1 MSRIRS
7 RPASSRGAWRTSS
20 RSWRTMAP
28 MRITLAGL
36 AIDSVD
42 GCPDC
47 SPTTTS
53 PETGGPAG
61 CCGCSVMA
69 ASSRSPATAATR
81 PNDPGRYISRRTR
94 RVGRQDDARRPR
106 ERYGAAMR
114 VPDARWQR
122 LRTAGPLALDGL
134 LAVATAAAGVALLA
148 TVLPFDPGSPRSLAA
163 YLLVLAHTLP
173 IAVRRR
179 WPLGVLAVGLATG
192 AGVAALGLNL
202 VVLTFALLIYVYT
215 VAARCPR
222 RVSVAALAATEALL
236 ALVWLSR
243 PRAIGDGGSMVL
255 DGLVMAAAWWLG
267 DGTRRRQEAIVTAQQ
282 RAAELEQAR
291 EELARRAVTEERLR
305 IARELHD
312 VVAHSMS
319 IIAVQSG
326 VGAHVLDSQ
335 PEEARKALVA
345 VEATSRQALVEMRR
359 LLGVLR
365 QEAEPRGSLAPAPGL
380 AEVEA
385 LAAEVARAGVRVE
398 VHIEGT
404 PCELPAGLDL
414 SAYRIVQ
421 EALTN
426 VVRHAGP
433 ATARVAVRY
442 SPGQVALEVV
452 DDGRGPGAE
461 DRGGHGLAGMR
472 ERAALYGGTLEAGP
486 VPGGG
491 FRVAATLPVEGPP

>member
-1 MSRIRS
+1 V
-7 RPASSRGAWRTSS
+7 AS
-20 RSWRTMAP
+20 
-28 MRITLAGL
+28 LAG
-36 AIDSVD
+36 
-42 GCPDC
+42 
-47 SPTTTS
+47 
-53 PETGGPAG
+53 
-61 CCGCSVMA
+61 
-69 ASSRSPATAATR
+69 
-81 PNDPGRYISRRTR
+81 
-94 RVGRQDDARRPR
+94 
-106 ERYGAAMR
+106 
-114 VPDARWQR
+114 
-122 LRTAGPLALDGL
+122 
-134 LAVATAAAGVALLA
+134 
-148 TVLPFDPGSPRSLAA
+148 
-163 YLLVLAHTLP
+163 
-173 IAVRRR
+173 
-179 WPLGVLAVGLATG
+179 
-192 AGVAALGLNL
+192 
-202 VVLTFALLIYVYT
+202 
-215 VAARCPR
+215 
-222 RVSVAALAATEALL
+222 LAATEALL
-236 ALVWLSR
+236 VLVWLAR
-243 PRAIGDGGSMVL
+243 PRALGDGGTLVL
-255 DGLVMAAAWWLG
+255 DGLIMAAGWWLG
-267 DGTRRRQEAIVTAQQ
+267 DGTRRRQEAVAAARQ
-282 RAAELEQAR
+282 RAAELEEAR

-319 IIAVQSG
+319 IVAVQSG
-326 VGAHVLDSQ
+326 VGVHVLDSQ
-335 PEEARKALVA
+335 PEEARKALAA

>member
-1 MSRIRS
+1 M
-7 RPASSRGAWRTSS
+7 RT
-20 RSWRTMAP
+20 
-28 MRITLAGL
+28 
-36 AIDSVD
+36 
-42 GCPDC
+42 
-47 SPTTTS
+47 
-53 PETGGPAG
+53 
-61 CCGCSVMA
+61 
-69 ASSRSPATAATR
+69 
-81 PNDPGRYISRRTR
+81 
-94 RVGRQDDARRPR
+94 
-106 ERYGAAMR
+106 
-114 VPDARWQR
+114 PDAHRRR
-122 LRTAGPLALDGL
+122 LRTAGPWVLDGL
-134 LAVATAAAGVALLA
+134 LAVVAAGAGVATLA
-148 TVLPFDPGSPRSLAA
+148 TVLPFDPGSPEAWAA

-179 WPLGVLAVGLATG
+179 WPLAVLAWGLATG
-192 AGVAALGLNL
+192 VAFAALGLNL
-202 VVLTFALLIYVYT
+202 VSLTFAVLVYLYT
-215 VAARCPR
+215 VAAHRPR
-222 RVSVAALAATEALL
+222 VASLAGLAATEALL
-236 ALVWLSR
+236 VLVWLAR
-243 PRAIGDGGSMVL
+243 PRALGDGGTLVL
-255 DGLVMAAAWWLG
+255 DGLIMAAGWWLG
-267 DGTRRRQEAIVTAQQ
+267 DGTRRRQEAVAAARQ
-282 RAAELEQAR
+282 RAAELEEAR

-326 VGAHVLDSQ
+326 VGVHVLDSQ
-335 PEEARKALVA
+335 PEEARKALAA

-442 SPGQVALEVV
+442 SPGQVAFEVV

>member
-1 MSRIRS
+1 M
-7 RPASSRGAWRTSS
+7 RT
-20 RSWRTMAP
+20 
-28 MRITLAGL
+28 
-36 AIDSVD
+36 
-42 GCPDC
+42 
-47 SPTTTS
+47 
-53 PETGGPAG
+53 
-61 CCGCSVMA
+61 
-69 ASSRSPATAATR
+69 
-81 PNDPGRYISRRTR
+81 
-94 RVGRQDDARRPR
+94 
-106 ERYGAAMR
+106 
-114 VPDARWQR
+114 PDAHRRR
-122 LRTAGPLALDGL
+122 LRTAGPWVLDGL
-134 LAVATAAAGVALLA
+134 LAVVAAGAGVATLA
-148 TVLPFDPGSPRSLAA
+148 TVLPFDPGSPEAWAA

-179 WPLGVLAVGLATG
+179 WPLAVLAWGLATG
-192 AGVAALGLNL
+192 VAFAALGLNL
-202 VVLTFALLIYVYT
+202 VSLTFAVLVYLYT
-215 VAARCPR
+215 VAAHRPR
-222 RVSVAALAATEALL
+222 LASLAGLAATEALL
-236 ALVWLSR
+236 VLVWLAR
-243 PRAIGDGGSMVL
+243 PGAIGDGGTLVL
-255 DGLVMAAAWWLG
+255 DGLIMAAGWWLG
-267 DGTRRRQEAIVTAQQ
+267 DGARRRQEAVASARQ
-282 RAAELEQAR
+282 RAAELEEAR

-326 VGAHVLDSQ
+326 VGVHVLDSQ
-335 PEEARKALVA
+335 PEEARKALAA

-365 QEAEPRGSLAPAPGL
+365 EEAEPRGSLAPAPGL

-385 LAAEVARAGVRVE
+385 LAAEVAKAGVRVE

>member
-1 MSRIRS
+1 M
-7 RPASSRGAWRTSS
+7 RT
-20 RSWRTMAP
+20 
-28 MRITLAGL
+28 
-36 AIDSVD
+36 
-42 GCPDC
+42 
-47 SPTTTS
+47 
-53 PETGGPAG
+53 
-61 CCGCSVMA
+61 
-69 ASSRSPATAATR
+69 
-81 PNDPGRYISRRTR
+81 
-94 RVGRQDDARRPR
+94 
-106 ERYGAAMR
+106 
-114 VPDARWQR
+114 PDAHRRR
-122 LRTAGPLALDGL
+122 LRTAGPWVLDGL
-134 LAVATAAAGVALLA
+134 LAVVAAGAGVATLA
-148 TVLPFDPGSPRSLAA
+148 TVLPFDPGSPEAWAA

-179 WPLGVLAVGLATG
+179 WPLAVLAWGLATG
-192 AGVAALGLNL
+192 VAFAALGLNL
-202 VVLTFALLIYVYT
+202 VSLTFAVLVYLYT
-215 VAARCPR
+215 VAAHRPR
-222 RVSVAALAATEALL
+222 VASLAGLAATEALL
-236 ALVWLSR
+236 VLVWLAR
-243 PRAIGDGGSMVL
+243 PRALGDGGTLVL
-255 DGLVMAAAWWLG
+255 DGLIMAAGWWLG
-267 DGTRRRQEAIVTAQQ
+267 DGTRRRQEAVAAARQ
-282 RAAELEQAR
+282 RAAELEEAR

-319 IIAVQSG
+319 IVAVQSG
-326 VGAHVLDSQ
+326 VGVHVLDSQ
-335 PEEARKALVA
+335 PEEARKALAA

>member
-1 MSRIRS
+1 M
-7 RPASSRGAWRTSS
+7 RT
-20 RSWRTMAP
+20 
-28 MRITLAGL
+28 
-36 AIDSVD
+36 
-42 GCPDC
+42 
-47 SPTTTS
+47 
-53 PETGGPAG
+53 
-61 CCGCSVMA
+61 
-69 ASSRSPATAATR
+69 
-81 PNDPGRYISRRTR
+81 
-94 RVGRQDDARRPR
+94 
-106 ERYGAAMR
+106 
-114 VPDARWQR
+114 PDAHRRR
-122 LRTAGPLALDGL
+122 LRTAGPWVLDGL
-134 LAVATAAAGVALLA
+134 LAVVAAGAGVATLA
-148 TVLPFDPGSPRSLAA
+148 TVLPFDPGSPEAWAA

-179 WPLGVLAVGLATG
+179 WPLAVLAWGLATG
-192 AGVAALGLNL
+192 VAFAALGLNL
-202 VVLTFALLIYVYT
+202 VSLTFAVLVYLYT
-215 VAARCPR
+215 VAAHRPR
-222 RVSVAALAATEALL
+222 VDSLAGLAATEALL
-236 ALVWLSR
+236 VLVWLAR
-243 PRAIGDGGSMVL
+243 PGAIGDGGTLVL
-255 DGLVMAAAWWLG
+255 DGLIMAAGWWLG
-267 DGTRRRQEAIVTAQQ
+267 DGARRRQEAVASARQ
-282 RAAELEQAR
+282 RAAELEEAR

-326 VGAHVLDSQ
+326 VGVHVLDSQ
-335 PEEARKALVA
+335 PEEARKALAA

>member
-1 MSRIRS
+1 M
-7 RPASSRGAWRTSS
+7 RT
-20 RSWRTMAP
+20 
-28 MRITLAGL
+28 
-36 AIDSVD
+36 
-42 GCPDC
+42 
-47 SPTTTS
+47 
-53 PETGGPAG
+53 
-61 CCGCSVMA
+61 
-69 ASSRSPATAATR
+69 
-81 PNDPGRYISRRTR
+81 
-94 RVGRQDDARRPR
+94 
-106 ERYGAAMR
+106 
-114 VPDARWQR
+114 PDAHRRR
-122 LRTAGPLALDGL
+122 LRTAGPWVLDGL
-134 LAVATAAAGVALLA
+134 LAVVAAGAGVATLA
-148 TVLPFDPGSPRSLAA
+148 TVLPFDPGSPEAWAA

-179 WPLGVLAVGLATG
+179 WPLAVLAWGLATG
-192 AGVAALGLNL
+192 VAFAALGLNL
-202 VVLTFALLIYVYT
+202 VSLTFAVLVYLYT
-215 VAARCPR
+215 VAAHRPR
-222 RVSVAALAATEALL
+222 VASLAGLAATEALL
-236 ALVWLSR
+236 VLVWLAR
-243 PRAIGDGGSMVL
+243 PRALGDGGTLVL
-255 DGLVMAAAWWLG
+255 DGLIMAAGWWLG
-267 DGTRRRQEAIVTAQQ
+267 NGARRRQEAVAAARQ
-282 RAAELEQAR
+282 RAAELEEAR

-326 VGAHVLDSQ
+326 VGVHVLDSQ
-335 PEEARKALVA
+335 PEEARKALAA